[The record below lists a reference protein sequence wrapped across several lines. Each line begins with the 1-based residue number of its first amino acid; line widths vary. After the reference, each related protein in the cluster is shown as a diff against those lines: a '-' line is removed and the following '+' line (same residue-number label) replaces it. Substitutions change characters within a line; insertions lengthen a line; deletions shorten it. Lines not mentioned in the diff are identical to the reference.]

1 MSKGKVLFIDDDSFL
16 RKVYQAELHDKGFD
30 VELAVDGED
39 GLRKIAELK
48 PDCVILDLI
57 MPKKSGFEVLTDLQ
71 RSDELRGIP
80 VIILSNLAQSDDQKR
95 ALDLGAV
102 EYLVKDNTTLDI
114 IAEKIDYHMHMS
126 QANRTK
132 APKGTAAA
140 PVSKSAETDKTA
152 PISVKQSSAAPQT
165 TATIP
170 SQVKRGSAHNFCPE
184 CGTKLDKG
192 VKFCPQCGAQQF

>member
-1 MSKGKVLFIDDDSFL
+1 MSKGTVLFIDDDSFL

-39 GLRKIAELK
+39 GLQKIMTLK

-71 RSDELRGIP
+71 RSDELSSIP

-114 IAEKIDYHMHMS
+114 IAERIDYHLHMS
-126 QANRTK
+126 KVKPK
-132 APKGTAAA
+132 APAVVKTPVAAATQSPSVEKAPVVQPVEQPAAAA
-140 PVSKSAETDKTA
+140 PSR
-152 PISVKQSSAAPQT
+152 PKQS
-165 TATIP
+165 
-170 SQVKRGSAHNFCPE
+170 SAHNFCPE